1 MDFPVPFLIT
11 ATFSPRGDF
20 GCRLPRRGD
29 GSQVR
34 YSPIEIASIFGSDD
48 LMICAIVY
56 LVCCVFT
63 LFILQRFFSLSVS
76 ELHGSLKICS

>member
-1 MDFPVPFLIT
+1 
-11 ATFSPRGDF
+11 
-20 GCRLPRRGD
+20 
-29 GSQVR
+29 VR